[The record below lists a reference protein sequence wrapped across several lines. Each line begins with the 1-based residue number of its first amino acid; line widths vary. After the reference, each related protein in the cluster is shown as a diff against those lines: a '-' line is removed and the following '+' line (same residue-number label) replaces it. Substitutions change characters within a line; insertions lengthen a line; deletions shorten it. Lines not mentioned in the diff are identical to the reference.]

1 MATKSKKAGPTITV
15 DPKHC
20 KIHPLG
26 KIHAQRKSKGGY
38 VIFHALAP
46 CTLLFTNPSVFGH
59 QFIKLEK
66 GPHKRSTKVERGRT
80 LVMIAGCEYRIP
92 RSLGAASQP
101 SEIIVP

>member
-1 MATKSKKAGPTITV
+1 MPTKTKKAGPTVTL

-26 KIHAQRKSKGGY
+26 KVHARRKSKGGY

-46 CTLLFTNPSVFGH
+46 CTLLFTNPNVFGH
-59 QFIKLEK
+59 QFLKLGK
-66 GPHKRSTKVERGRT
+66 GPHKRSTKVESGRT
-80 LVMIAGCEYRIP
+80 FIMIAGCEYKIP

-101 SEIIVP
+101 TEIIVP

>member
-1 MATKSKKAGPTITV
+1 
-15 DPKHC
+15 
-20 KIHPLG
+20 
-26 KIHAQRKSKGGY
+26 
-38 VIFHALAP
+38 
-46 CTLLFTNPSVFGH
+46 LLFTNPSVFGH

-80 LVMIAGCEYRIP
+80 LVMIAGCEYKIP